1 MERDSPELRGIVIA
15 TSTDLQELISLLHLS
30 TMVQTGTKVKMFQH
44 CLLPLK
50 HSLFMARF
58 NKYLYSC
65 LIACT
70 VSLQHYYTLSSIG
83 LALDVC
89 LAIKRLFLANFIIR
103 LAA

>member
-1 MERDSPELRGIVIA
+1 MS
-15 TSTDLQELISLLHLS
+15 
-30 TMVQTGTKVKMFQH
+30 H
-44 CLLPLK
+44 CM
-50 HSLFMARF
+50 HR
-58 NKYLYSC
+58 
-65 LIACT
+65 